1 MEAKES
7 ENIIH
12 DKYKELFDVMEDY
25 NKKRGI
31 FYNKIQERRF
41 TQTIKNVGIEKL
53 FTDRI
58 KLAEEAINRV
68 IEENGKEESKI
79 YTDYGLSRI
88 IESYKNVIEVSKKC
102 FRKNQAYKKR
112 RFKRFKFF

>member
-1 MEAKES
+1 MSKPSNYIEFNANFDDLKADLTPEEIEEMEVIEADYKKRSSILEEKISKMEAAKES

-41 TQTIKNVGIEKL
+41 TQTIKNVGIEKF

-58 KLAEEAINRV
+58 KLAEEAIT
-68 IEENGKEESKI
+68 SK
-79 YTDYGLSRI
+79 S
-88 IESYKNVIEVSKKC
+88 
-102 FRKNQAYKKR
+102 
-112 RFKRFKFF
+112 